1 MNTELRNQST
11 LDLQELAR
19 GTGTIAQCAR
29 RILVEREAASQ
40 RLAQICREVTR
51 ERRV

>member
-11 LDLQELAR
+11 LDLQELAQ
-19 GTGTIAQCAR
+19 GKGTIAQCAR
-29 RILVEREAASQ
+29 RILEEREAASQ
-40 RLAQICREVTR
+40 QLAQICREVAR

>member
-11 LDLQELAR
+11 LHLQELAQ
-19 GTGTIAQCAR
+19 GQGPIAQCAR
-29 RILVEREAASQ
+29 RILEEREAASQ
-40 RLAQICREVTR
+40 RLAQICREVAR